1 MVAVGAERI
10 ELLTEVLGPD
20 ADAVCFADMAE
31 LGANPARI
39 IPAWHSFLEAEG
51 EPGRA
56 IRGIGEP
63 IWAGRTPDELT
74 ECQLHEALLNVAF
87 RGADGFRLLCPY
99 DAAALPSGVV
109 REARCSHPVVVQGV
123 ERSWS
128 PDYRGRDGVPPQSE
142 APLPP
147 PPLGARSL
155 GFDADTLTDVRELV
169 QTCGETAGLDDE
181 QVNELVLA
189 VHELASNSILHGGG
203 IGVAR
208 AWHDDGAAVCEV
220 RDRGRFDDPL
230 AGRPVRI
237 SSAAGACGSPT
248 TPAIWCR
255 SARARRGRRSA
266 CACARSDRARSR
278 GRRSAAWRL
287 RSGVRR
293 RRPSARCERVL
304 VRGPRQREE
313 LAVG

>member
-1 MVAVGAERI
+1 LLYDGDGSYLAGTVPFIRDGLRAGEPIMVAVGAERI

-230 AGRPVRI
+230 AGRRPPRPDQLGGWGLWIANHACDLVQVRTGP
-237 SSAAGACGSPT
+237 AGT
-248 TPAIWCR
+248 TVR
-255 SARARRGRRSA
+255 VRMRA
-266 CACARSDRARSR
+266 
-278 GRRSAAWRL
+278 L
-287 RSGVRR
+287 
-293 RRPSARCERVL
+293 
-304 VRGPRQREE
+304 
-313 LAVG
+313 